1 MNLFSVLLF
10 AIAFVIV
17 YLVFYFIYD
26 NKLKK
31 EQYTKISELVLYTK
45 LFNLDKKKMNYKSLL
60 NGVAIINAFII
71 AFTAALLDFLPLRM
85 EFKLIVAF
93 FIILGLMFG
102 LYYMYGR
109 ILKKKWGKKDGV

>member
-1 MNLFSVLLF
+1 MKLFSVLLF

-71 AFTAALLDFLPLRM
+71 AFTAAFLDFLPLRM
-85 EFKLIVAF
+85 EFKLIIAF

-102 LYYMYGR
+102 LYYAYGR